1 MNIDVKIQQ
10 NASNLYPTIKRSY
23 TMIKWDSSQGC
34 KDFLTSANQIN
45 VIYHINKLKNKNNT
59 IPIDA
64 EKALAKTLH
73 PFMIKT
79 LQKVGVEGTQ
89 LNIIKADIDKH
100 TAIII
105 CSGEKLKVFPLRSGT
120 RQECPPSSLLFNI
133 VLEVL
138 AAGIREEKGKGI
150 QIRKEKVKLS
160 LFAVDMILYIKILKL
175 PENYVE

>member
-34 KDFLTSANQIN
+34 KDFSTSANQIN

-64 EKALAKTLH
+64 EKALEKTLH

-79 LQKVGVEGTQ
+79 LHKVGVEGT
-89 LNIIKADIDKH
+89 
-100 TAIII
+100 
-105 CSGEKLKVFPLRSGT
+105 
-120 RQECPPSSLLFNI
+120 
-133 VLEVL
+133 
-138 AAGIREEKGKGI
+138 
-150 QIRKEKVKLS
+150 
-160 LFAVDMILYIKILKL
+160 
-175 PENYVE
+175 